1 MAIFSDAELQELSE
15 LQKRYGAPM
24 ATLLPVLWRI
34 QEKRGW
40 IDDEGMETAAAVCGV
55 SKSHVQGVVSF
66 YTMFFEVPMGRFHMQ
81 VCTNVSCMLCGGEK
95 LFDEMRAKLGIENHG
110 RTSDGLFSL
119 EEVECMGACGGA
131 PMMAVNEI
139 FHERATSEEAA
150 QIIDSIRATGEA
162 PTPKF
167 VTQLPE
173 LSEAVNRGV
182 V

>member
-24 ATLLPVLWRI
+24 AALLPTLWRI

-55 SKSHVQGVVSF
+55 PKSHVQGVVSF
-66 YTMFFEVPMGRFHMQ
+66 YTMFFDKPMGRFHVQ
-81 VCTNVSCMLCGGEK
+81 VCTNVSCMLCGGETLLK
-95 LFDEMRAKLGIENHG
+95 QTSAMLGINNHG
-110 RTSDGLFSL
+110 RTEDGLFSL

-131 PMMAVNEI
+131 PMMAVNET
-139 FHERATSEEAA
+139 FYERVTFEEGSK
-150 QIIDSIRATGEA
+150 IIEDIRATGEL

-167 VTQLPE
+167 VMQMPE
-173 LSEAVNRGV
+173 LSEAANK
-182 V
+182 